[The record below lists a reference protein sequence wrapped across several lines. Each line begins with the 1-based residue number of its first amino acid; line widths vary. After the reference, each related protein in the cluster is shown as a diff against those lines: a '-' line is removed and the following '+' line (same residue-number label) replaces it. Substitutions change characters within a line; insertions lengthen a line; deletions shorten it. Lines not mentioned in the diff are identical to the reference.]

1 MRPDDRQK
9 DSPCA
14 GKAVPDQEFGWLHRD
29 VFRLFQR
36 AWDKHLRAS
45 GTGITVPQSRV
56 FAELRQQDGLTQTEL
71 ADLVMMEKAPL
82 GRLLDRM
89 EELRLVERRS
99 DPSDRRVR
107 RVYLTSAIDDLYDGL
122 WDAAFAMFG
131 SALDGFTAAEYETLL
146 DMLHR
151 IKVNLEAAEAA
162 DGQGQP
168 GRQEGLRGGE
178 T

>member
-1 MRPDDRQK
+1 MRPDDSPK
-9 DSPCA
+9 DA
-14 GKAVPDQEFGWLHRD
+14 KALPDQEFGWLHRD
-29 VFRLFQR
+29 VFRLFQK

-56 FAELRQQDGLTQTEL
+56 FAELRQRDGLTQTEL

-89 EELRLVERRS
+89 EELSLVERRP

-107 RVYLTSAIDDLYDGL
+107 RVYLTGRIDEFYDEL
-122 WDAAFAMFG
+122 WGAAFAMFG
-131 SALDGFTAAEYETLL
+131 TALEGFTAAEYQTFLGLL
-146 DMLHR
+146 RR
-151 IKVNLEAAEAA
+151 IKANLEAAEAETGEA
-162 DGQGQP
+162 DT
-168 GRQEGLRGGE
+168 RQDGHRPPAE

>member
-1 MRPDDRQK
+1 MQSDDSKARP
-9 DSPCA
+9 
-14 GKAVPDQEFGWLHRD
+14 GQEFGWLNRD
-29 VFRLFQR
+29 VFRLFQK

-56 FAELRQQDGLTQTEL
+56 FAELRQRDGLTQTEL

-89 EELRLVERRS
+89 EELSLVERRP

-107 RVYLTSAIDDLYDGL
+107 RVYLTGRIDEFYDEL
-122 WDAAFAMFG
+122 WGAAFAMFG
-131 SALDGFTAAEYETLL
+131 AALEGFTAAEYETLL